1 MIKEVGL
8 LEKNME
14 YTYIQMYRVIVMI
27 GQSSRIHVHNKYSL
41 IFALE
46 ITFVQPSPENQK
58 KKQKKKNS
66 LSLKHS
72 F

>member
-1 MIKEVGL
+1 
-8 LEKNME
+8 ME

-58 KKQKKKNS
+58 KTKEKKLIES
-66 LSLKHS
+66 
-72 F
+72 

>member
-46 ITFVQPSPENQK
+46 ITFVQPSPENK
-58 KKQKKKNS
+58 KTKTKEKKLIES
-66 LSLKHS
+66 
-72 F
+72 